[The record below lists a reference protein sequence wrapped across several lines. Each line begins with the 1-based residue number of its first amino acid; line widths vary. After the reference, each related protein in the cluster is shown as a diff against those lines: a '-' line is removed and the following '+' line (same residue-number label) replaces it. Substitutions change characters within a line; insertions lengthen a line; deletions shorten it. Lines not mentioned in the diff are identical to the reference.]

1 MGQWNN
7 TGFTAHDIAYYK
19 TQLQAVFQNAYGND
33 FNVTDETLPQNI
45 IIQELAELFAN
56 ADADSIEVLAQLNPN
71 TCSGIWLDLI
81 GLIRGLP
88 RDTGHSQKA
97 TVLITSTGSGVPFS
111 IPQGQEFTVYETGET
126 FVADTL
132 TQVSSTSA
140 TVTLT
145 FDSTGNSATQIGYH
159 MNTTGLNMIT
169 SIEVTGLISGTD
181 RETDLEYRTRLNS
194 AASVATGTL
203 QFVMNQ
209 ISLVQGVRSVGVEY
223 NDLPTE
229 EGGIPAYC
237 TEFIVMPG
245 TGVDSAALPQWKLD
259 VAKAI
264 LWNKVP
270 GAPTYGNTTVTN
282 VVDPF
287 GAEKDVKFTIPD
299 AINLEIEVSISTREE
314 QPYLD
319 LSQVGTITTNI
330 AAYINNLG
338 TGVDV
343 SMSRI
348 FQIILNDANFDIDS
362 LKMRQVGASTW
373 VSNANYPIDT
383 RECAVINTANIRI
396 GA

>member
-1 MGQWNN
+1 MGQWAS
-7 TGFTAHDIAYYK
+7 TGFIAKDIAYYK
-19 TQLQAVFQNAYGND
+19 AQLQTVFQNAYGAD

-45 IIQELAELFAN
+45 IIQEIAELFAN
-56 ADADSIEVLAQLNPN
+56 ADADSIEVLSQLNPN
-71 TCSGIWLDLI
+71 TTSGLWLDLI
-81 GLIRGLP
+81 GILRGLP

-111 IPQGQEFTVYETGET
+111 IPQGQEFTVYETGEIFT
-126 FVADTL
+126 AESL

-140 TVTLT
+140 SVTLT
-145 FDSTGNSATQIGYH
+145 FASSGNSATQIGYH
-159 MNTTGLNMIT
+159 MSTTGLSPIT
-169 SIEVTGLISGTD
+169 SIEVTGLIAGSD
-181 RETDLEYRTRLNS
+181 AETDLEYRTRLNS
-194 AASVATGTL
+194 SASVATGTL
-203 QFVMNQ
+203 QFVMNK

-229 EGGIPAYC
+229 EAGIPAYC
-237 TEFIVMPG
+237 TEFIVMPN
-245 TGVDSAALPQWKLD
+245 TGVDSAALPQWKQD
-259 VAKAI
+259 VATAI

-270 GAPTYGNTTVTN
+270 GAPTHGNTTVTG
-282 VVDPF
+282 VIDPF
-287 GAEKDVKFTIPD
+287 GASKDVKFTIPD

-319 LSQVGTITTNI
+319 MSQVGAIKSNI

>member
-1 MGQWNN
+1 MGQWTD
-7 TGFTAHDIAYYK
+7 TGFIAKDAAFYK
-19 TQLQAVFQNAYGND
+19 EQLQAVFQNAYGSD

-45 IIQELAELFAN
+45 IIQEIAELFAN

-71 TCSGIWLDLI
+71 TCSGIWLDLVGI
-81 GLIRGLP
+81 IRGLP
-88 RDTGHSQKA
+88 RDMGHSQKA

-111 IPQGQEFTVYETGET
+111 IPQGQEFTVYETGEI
-126 FVADTL
+126 FVAESL
-132 TQVSSTSA
+132 SQVSSTSA
-140 TVTLT
+140 SVTLT
-145 FDSTGNSATQIGYH
+145 FAASGNSGTQIGYH
-159 MNTTGLNMIT
+159 MNTTGLSAIT
-169 SIEVTGLISGTD
+169 SIEVTGLIAGSD
-181 RETDLEYRTRLNS
+181 AETDLEYRTRLNNS
-194 AASVATGTL
+194 ASVASGTL

-229 EGGIPAYC
+229 EGGIPPYC
-237 TEFIVMPG
+237 TEFIVMPS
-245 TGVDSAALPQWKLD
+245 TGVDEAALPQWKYD
-259 VAKAI
+259 VATAI

-270 GAPTYGNTTVTN
+270 GAPTHGNTTVTN

-287 GAEKDVKFTIPD
+287 GADKDVKFTIPN

-319 LSQVGTITTNI
+319 MSQVGTITHNI
-330 AAYINNLG
+330 AEYINNLG

-348 FQIILNDANFDIDS
+348 FQIILNNANFDISS
-362 LKMRQVGASTW
+362 LRMREVGGGTW
-373 VSNANYPIDT
+373 VSNANYPIDV
-383 RECAVINTANIRI
+383 RECAVIDENNIRI

>member
-1 MGQWNN
+1 MGQWTN
-7 TGFTAHDIAYYK
+7 TGFIAKDVAYYK
-19 TQLQAVFQNAYGND
+19 AQLQTVFQNAYGSD
-33 FNVTDETLPQNI
+33 FNVTDDTLPQNI

-71 TCSGIWLDLI
+71 TCSGVWLDII
-81 GLIRGLP
+81 GIIRGLP
-88 RDTGHSQKA
+88 RDIGHSQKA

-126 FVADTL
+126 FVASTL

-140 TVTLT
+140 SVTLEYA
-145 FDSTGNSATQIGYH
+145 STGNSATQIGYH
-159 MNTTGLNMIT
+159 MNTTGLSAIT
-169 SIEVTGLISGTD
+169 TIEVTGLIAGSD

-194 AASVATGTL
+194 AASVATGTI
-203 QFVMNQ
+203 QHVMNQ
-209 ISLVQGVRSVGVEY
+209 ISLTQGVRSVGVEY

-229 EGGIPAYC
+229 EGGIPPYC

-245 TGVDSAALPQWKLD
+245 TGVDEAALPQWKQD

-270 GAPTYGNTTVTN
+270 GAPTHGNTTVTN

-287 GAEKDVKFTIPD
+287 GSEKDVKFTIPA

-319 LSQVGTITTNI
+319 LSQVGTITDNI
-330 AAYINNLG
+330 AAYINNLS
-338 TGVDV
+338 TDVDV

-348 FQIILNDANFDIDS
+348 FQIILNNANFDIAS
-362 LKMRQVGASTW
+362 LRMREIGGSTW
-373 VSNANYPIDT
+373 VENSNYPIGA
-383 RECAVINTANIRI
+383 RECAVVDIANIRI

>member
-1 MGQWNN
+1 MGQWTD
-7 TGFTAHDIAYYK
+7 TGFIAKDAAFYK
-19 TQLQAVFQNAYGND
+19 EQLQAVFQNAYGSD

-45 IIQELAELFAN
+45 VIQEIAELFAN

-71 TCSGIWLDLI
+71 TCSGIWLDLVGI
-81 GLIRGLP
+81 IRGLP
-88 RDTGHSQKA
+88 RDMGHSQKA

-111 IPQGQEFTVYETGET
+111 IPQGQEFTVYETGEI
-126 FVADTL
+126 FVAESL
-132 TQVSSTSA
+132 SQVSSTSA
-140 TVTLT
+140 SVTLT
-145 FDSTGNSATQIGYH
+145 FASSGNSGTQIGYH
-159 MNTTGLNMIT
+159 MNTTGLNAIT
-169 SIEVTGLISGTD
+169 SIEVTGLIAGSD
-181 RETDLEYRTRLNS
+181 KETDLEYRTRLNNS
-194 AASVATGTL
+194 ASVASGTL

-229 EGGIPAYC
+229 EGGIPPYC
-237 TEFIVMPG
+237 TEFIVMPS
-245 TGVDSAALPQWKLD
+245 TGVDEAALPQWKYD
-259 VAKAI
+259 VATAI

-270 GAPTYGNTTVTN
+270 GAPTHGNTTVTN

-287 GAEKDVKFTIPD
+287 GADKDVKFTIPN

-319 LSQVGTITTNI
+319 MSQVGTITHNI
-330 AAYINNLG
+330 AEYINNLG

-348 FQIILNDANFDIDS
+348 FQIILNNANFDISS
-362 LKMRQVGASTW
+362 LRMRQVGSGSW
-373 VSNANYPIDT
+373 VSNANYPIDV
-383 RECAVINTANIRI
+383 RECAVIDEDNIRI

>member
-1 MGQWNN
+1 MGQWTD
-7 TGFTAHDIAYYK
+7 TGFIAQDVAYYK
-19 TQLQAVFQNAYGND
+19 AQLQTVFQNAYGSD
-33 FNVTDETLPQNI
+33 FNVTDDTLPQNI
-45 IIQELAELFAN
+45 IIQEIAELFAN

-71 TCSGIWLDLI
+71 TCSGIWLDLVGI
-81 GLIRGLP
+81 IRGLP

-111 IPQGQEFTVYETGET
+111 IPQGQEFTVYETGEI
-126 FVADTL
+126 FVAESL
-132 TQVSSTSA
+132 SQVSSTSA
-140 TVTLT
+140 SVTLT
-145 FDSTGNSATQIGYH
+145 FASSGNSATQIGYH
-159 MNTTGLNMIT
+159 MNTTGLNAIT
-169 SIEVTGLISGTD
+169 SIEVTGLIAGSD
-181 RETDLEYRTRLNS
+181 AETDLEYRTRLNNS
-194 AASVATGTL
+194 ASVASGTL

-229 EGGIPAYC
+229 EGGIPPYC
-237 TEFIVMPG
+237 TEFIVMPS
-245 TGVDSAALPQWKLD
+245 TGVDEAALPQWKYD
-259 VAKAI
+259 VATAI

-270 GAPTYGNTTVTN
+270 GAPTHGNTTVTN

-287 GAEKDVKFTIPD
+287 GADKDVKFTIPD

-319 LSQVGTITTNI
+319 MSQVGTITHNI
-330 AAYINNLG
+330 AEYINNLG

-348 FQIILNDANFDIDS
+348 FQIILNNANFDISS
-362 LKMRQVGASTW
+362 LRMRQVGGGTW
-373 VSNANYPIDT
+373 VSNANYPIDV
-383 RECAVINTANIRI
+383 RECAVIDENNIRI

>member
-1 MGQWNN
+1 MGQWTD
-7 TGFTAHDIAYYK
+7 TGFIAKDAAFYK
-19 TQLQAVFQNAYGND
+19 EQLQSVFQNAYGSD

-45 IIQELAELFAN
+45 IIQEIAELFAN

-71 TCSGIWLDLI
+71 TCSGIWLDLVGI
-81 GLIRGLP
+81 IRGLP
-88 RDTGHSQKA
+88 RDMGHSQKA

-111 IPQGQEFTVYETGET
+111 IPQGQEFTVYETGEI
-126 FVADTL
+126 FVAESL
-132 TQVSSTSA
+132 SQVSSTSA
-140 TVTLT
+140 SVTLT
-145 FDSTGNSATQIGYH
+145 FAASGNSGTQIGYH
-159 MNTTGLNMIT
+159 MNTTGLSAIT
-169 SIEVTGLISGTD
+169 SIEVTGLIAGSD
-181 RETDLEYRTRLNS
+181 AETDLEYRTRLNNS
-194 AASVATGTL
+194 ASVASGTL

-229 EGGIPAYC
+229 EGGIPPYC
-237 TEFIVMPG
+237 TEFIVMPS
-245 TGVDSAALPQWKLD
+245 TGVDEAALPQWKYD
-259 VAKAI
+259 VATAI

-270 GAPTYGNTTVTN
+270 GAPTHGNTTVTN

-287 GAEKDVKFTIPD
+287 GADKDVKFTIPN

-319 LSQVGTITTNI
+319 MSQVGTITHNI
-330 AAYINNLG
+330 AEYINNLG

-348 FQIILNDANFDIDS
+348 FQIILNNANFDISS
-362 LKMRQVGASTW
+362 LRMRQVGGGTW
-373 VSNANYPIDT
+373 VSNANYPIDV
-383 RECAVINTANIRI
+383 RECAVIDENNIRI

>member
-1 MGQWNN
+1 MGQWAN
-7 TGFTAHDIAYYK
+7 TGFIAKDVAYYK
-19 TQLQAVFQNAYGND
+19 AQLQTVFQNAYGDD

-45 IIQELAELFAN
+45 VIQEIAELFAN

-71 TCSGIWLDLI
+71 TTSGIWLDLI
-81 GLIRGLP
+81 GILRGLP

-111 IPQGQEFTVYETGET
+111 IPQGQEFTVYETGEVFT
-126 FVADTL
+126 AESL
-132 TQVSSTSA
+132 MQVSSTSA

-145 FDSTGNSATQIGYH
+145 FAASGNSATQIGYH
-159 MNTTGLNMIT
+159 LSTENLPAIT
-169 SIEVTGLISGTD
+169 SMEVTGLIAGSD
-181 RETDLEYRTRLNS
+181 AETDLEYRTRLNNS
-194 AASVATGTL
+194 ASVATGTL

-229 EGGIPAYC
+229 EGGIPPYC
-237 TEFIVMPG
+237 TEFIVMPS
-245 TGVDSAALPQWKLD
+245 TGVDPASLPQWKYD
-259 VAKAI
+259 VATAI

-270 GAPTYGNTTVTN
+270 GAPTHGNTTVTG
-282 VVDPF
+282 VTDPF
-287 GAEKDVKFTIPD
+287 GATKDVKFTIPD
-299 AINLEIEVSISTREE
+299 AINLEIEVSIATREE

-319 LSQVGTITTNI
+319 MSQVGKIKENI

-362 LKMRQVGASTW
+362 LKMRMVGGSTW
-373 VSNANYPIDT
+373 VSNANYPIDV
-383 RECAVINTANIRI
+383 RECAVIDESNIRI

>member
-1 MGQWNN
+1 MGQWTD
-7 TGFTAHDIAYYK
+7 TGFIAKDAAFYK
-19 TQLQAVFQNAYGND
+19 EQLQSVFQNAYGSD

-45 IIQELAELFAN
+45 IIQEIAELFAN

-71 TCSGIWLDLI
+71 TCSGIWLDLVGI
-81 GLIRGLP
+81 IRGLP
-88 RDTGHSQKA
+88 RDMGHSQKA

-111 IPQGQEFTVYETGET
+111 IPQGQEFTVYETGEI
-126 FVADTL
+126 FVAESL
-132 TQVSSTSA
+132 SQVSSTSA
-140 TVTLT
+140 SVTLT
-145 FDSTGNSATQIGYH
+145 FAASGNSGTQIGYH
-159 MNTTGLNMIT
+159 MNTTGLSAIT
-169 SIEVTGLISGTD
+169 SIEVTGLIAGSD
-181 RETDLEYRTRLNS
+181 AETDLEYRTRLNNS
-194 AASVATGTL
+194 ASVASGTL

-229 EGGIPAYC
+229 EGGIPPYC
-237 TEFIVMPG
+237 TEFIVMPS
-245 TGVDSAALPQWKLD
+245 TGVDEAALPQWKYD
-259 VAKAI
+259 VATAI

-270 GAPTYGNTTVTN
+270 GAPTHGNTTVTN

-287 GAEKDVKFTIPD
+287 GADKDVKFTIPD

-319 LSQVGTITTNI
+319 MSQVGTITHNI
-330 AAYINNLG
+330 AEYINNLG

-348 FQIILNDANFDIDS
+348 FQIILNNANFDISS
-362 LKMRQVGASTW
+362 LRMRQVGGGTW
-373 VSNANYPIDT
+373 VSNANYPIDV
-383 RECAVINTANIRI
+383 RECAVIDENNIRI

>member
-1 MGQWNN
+1 MGQWTD
-7 TGFTAHDIAYYK
+7 TGFIAKDAAFYK
-19 TQLQAVFQNAYGND
+19 EQLQSVFQNAYGSD

-45 IIQELAELFAN
+45 IIQEIAELFAN

-71 TCSGIWLDLI
+71 TCSGIWLDLVGI
-81 GLIRGLP
+81 IRGLP
-88 RDTGHSQKA
+88 RDMGHSQKA

-111 IPQGQEFTVYETGET
+111 IPQGQEFTVYETGEI
-126 FVADTL
+126 FVAESL
-132 TQVSSTSA
+132 SQVSSTSA
-140 TVTLT
+140 SVTLT
-145 FDSTGNSATQIGYH
+145 FAASGNSGTQIGYH
-159 MNTTGLNMIT
+159 MNTTGLSAIT
-169 SIEVTGLISGTD
+169 SIEVTGLIAGSD
-181 RETDLEYRTRLNS
+181 AETDLEYRTRLNNS
-194 AASVATGTL
+194 ASVASGTL

-229 EGGIPAYC
+229 EGGIPPYC
-237 TEFIVMPG
+237 TEFIVMPS
-245 TGVDSAALPQWKLD
+245 TGVDEAALPQWKYD
-259 VAKAI
+259 VATAI

-270 GAPTYGNTTVTN
+270 GAPTHGNTTVTN

-287 GAEKDVKFTIPD
+287 GADKDVNFTIPD

-319 LSQVGTITTNI
+319 MSQVGTITHNI
-330 AAYINNLG
+330 AEYINNLG

-348 FQIILNDANFDIDS
+348 FQIILNNANFDISS
-362 LKMRQVGASTW
+362 LRMRQVGGGTW
-373 VSNANYPIDT
+373 VSNANYPIDV
-383 RECAVINTANIRI
+383 RECAVIDENNIRI